1 MIFNFNFVSKEVG
14 EGMKSAS
21 IEKTVCGMDQ
31 IFFPEGII
39 GFGEYKK
46 FAILKEKSREP
57 FLWLQSAENQ
67 ELSFIIID
75 PKEIDANYAASLCDS
90 DKAILETQ
98 DISDCQ
104 CFSIVY
110 VPKDSDKISA
120 NLLAPIVVNRQK
132 NVAKQVILQD
142 QEYSVQHIILDE
154 MMRKI
159 GEKDVSS
166 FAETK

>member
-1 MIFNFNFVSKEVG
+1 
-14 EGMKSAS
+14 MKSVS
-21 IEKTVCGMDQ
+21 IEKTACGMDQ

-46 FAILKEKSREP
+46 FGVVKEKSREP

-67 ELSFIIID
+67 ELSFILID
-75 PKEIDANYAASLCDS
+75 PKEIDASYTPSLCES
-90 DKAILETQ
+90 DKAILQTENI
-98 DISDCQ
+98 DDCQ
-104 CFSIVY
+104 CLSIVY

-132 NVAKQVILQD
+132 NIAKQVILQD